1 MKKLIIYYMLV
12 TLLLSSYLNGEIKK
26 IITIA
31 GTADLQGMMEPMSG
45 KFDLDFDGKKE
56 MMTLGGIDKIATI
69 FADIKKQN
77 PNTITVTTGDDLM
90 NRFFHTYR
98 GRAILSLISDAG
110 YDISI
115 FGNHEFD
122 KGSEVLA
129 EALEGTKF
137 EVLCSDLD
145 VSHSKLDDR
154 CKPYTIR
161 ELDGTKV
168 GFFSMMTENF
178 PMVTAEKSILMISD
192 NVTTAKKMVKI
203 LKAKNV
209 DIIVALSHIGY
220 KEDIRLAKQVKGI
233 DLIFG
238 GHSHEYVKKMGHI
251 NGTAIVNGGEKGI
264 QVVKVD
270 IPLDSDNRVVKKE
283 IKMAKI
289 AVDDKVISDRVIRDR
304 VASYVSRFPKAIVL
318 GETKVDWDMRSSTIR
333 KGESIVA
340 DMINDMMRERFGV
353 DIVLNNSGAFRG
365 GKIYRAGQ
373 ITDRILKEIDEFRQ
387 YAYILKLEGRYLKP
401 IVEWSA
407 ANYGKGGFL
416 QVSGIRYRVILSKQP
431 QVMSGEKIVKRG
443 ERVGDLEV
451 FVDDKWQLVDDD
463 RVYTILSNSFIV
475 KRGGDGYFWFKKY
488 GKDLQNTYASFYSIM
503 ADFLYKKGLLTPN
516 AKDGRIEIVGG

>member
-1 MKKLIIYYMLV
+1 MKKFIISSALIVL
-12 TLLLSSYLNGEIKK
+12 TLCSQLDAEARK

-31 GTADLQGMMEPMSG
+31 GTADLQGMMEPSSG
-45 KFDLDFDGKKE
+45 KFDLDFDGKKVL
-56 MMTLGGIDKIATI
+56 MTLGGIDRIATLL
-69 FADIKKQN
+69 ADIRKEN

-90 NRFFHTYR
+90 NRFFHTYK

-110 YDISI
+110 YDISV

-129 EALEGTKF
+129 EALDGTKF
-137 EVLCSDLD
+137 EVLCSDLN
-145 VSHSKLDDR
+145 VSNSKLDGK

-161 ELDGTKV
+161 ELDGIKI

-178 PMVTAEKSILMISD
+178 PIVTAEKSVKMTSD

-203 LKAKNV
+203 LKDKKV

-220 KEDIRLAKQVKGI
+220 KEDRRLAKQVKGI

-238 GHSHEYVKKMGHI
+238 GHSHDYVKEMGHV
-251 NGTAIVNGGEKGI
+251 NGAAIVNGGEKGI

-270 IPLDSDNRVVKKE
+270 IPLDDNNKVVKKE
-283 IKMAKI
+283 IKMTKI
-289 AVDDKVISDRVIRDR
+289 IVGKDIKPNKMIKDRV
-304 VASYVSRFPKAIVL
+304 SKYVSKFPKAIVL
-318 GETKVDWDMRSSTIR
+318 GETKSNWDMRSSTIR
-333 KGESIVA
+333 KGESSVA
-340 DMINDMMRERFGV
+340 DMINDMMREKFEV

-365 GKIYRAGQ
+365 GKIYKAGQ
-373 ITDRILKEIDEFRQ
+373 VTDRMLKEIDEFRQ
-387 YAYILKLEGRYLKP
+387 YAYILKLEGKYLKP

-407 ANYGKGGFL
+407 ANYGEGGFL
-416 QVSGIRYRVILSKQP
+416 QISGIKYRVTLSKQP
-431 QVMSGEKIVKRG
+431 QIMSGEKIVKEG
-443 ERVGDLEV
+443 ERVDNIKVYIDG
-451 FVDDKWQLVDDD
+451 KWQPIDDD

-488 GKDLQNTYASFYSIM
+488 GKELKNTYASFYSIM
-503 ADFLYKKGLLTPN
+503 ADFLYEKRVITPN
-516 AKDGRIEIVGG
+516 EKDGRIELIH